1 MQDPL
6 PPTPNIIYFRIH
18 REVHIHVLHYFIHL
32 LSFLCWVAHRELP
45 AMDEI
50 GLPGLDENGPG
61 RFVVSHPAR
70 VGHSGHARVRASA
83 HLRWC
88 CCKRQQQMSEPH
100 LPRRRRRRRRK
111 NQQQCPWVG
120 SEVERSREAL
130 QQARKALGCRWKR
143 PFVVWTLWIGI
154 GFVLFFFSKDGGDF
168 FSWCNQKHCRRRRIL
183 EAACLLKRRKRPA
196 TSTTSWGLDL
206 SCFARIVY
214 TYMYILSWW
223 IRCFAR

>member
-1 MQDPL
+1 MYVASKLKKRLTPGQTPMQDPV

-32 LSFLCWVAHRELP
+32 LSFSCWVAHRELP
-45 AMDEI
+45 AVDEI

-70 VGHSGHARVRASA
+70 VGHSRHARVRASA

-88 CCKRQQQMSEPH
+88 CCKRQQQMSVPH
-100 LPRRRRRRRRK
+100 LPRRRRRRRRRK

-130 QQARKALGCRWKR
+130 QQARKL
-143 PFVVWTLWIGI
+143 
-154 GFVLFFFSKDGGDF
+154 
-168 FSWCNQKHCRRRRIL
+168 
-183 EAACLLKRRKRPA
+183 
-196 TSTTSWGLDL
+196 
-206 SCFARIVY
+206 
-214 TYMYILSWW
+214 
-223 IRCFAR
+223 

>member
-1 MQDPL
+1 MATENLEMHLILARLIFLNSFFGFVYVASKFFKRLTPGRPVQEDPVP

-32 LSFLCWVAHRELP
+32 LSFFCWVAHRELP

-88 CCKRQQQMSEPH
+88 CCKRQQQMSVPH
-100 LPRRRRRRRRK
+100 LPRRRRK

-120 SEVERSREAL
+120 SEVERSIEAL
-130 QQARKALGCRWKR
+130 QQARKL
-143 PFVVWTLWIGI
+143 
-154 GFVLFFFSKDGGDF
+154 
-168 FSWCNQKHCRRRRIL
+168 
-183 EAACLLKRRKRPA
+183 
-196 TSTTSWGLDL
+196 
-206 SCFARIVY
+206 
-214 TYMYILSWW
+214 
-223 IRCFAR
+223 